1 MEGKKQRLG
10 MILALYLLGLFF
22 GALNNGTITPART
35 IIQDSLGVD
44 PNTGIWMINIFTLAY
59 AVVIPI
65 AGKLAD
71 RYGRKRIYLV
81 SMALF
86 TIGSLIAGLS
96 SSMGSFAI
104 LIAGRVVQALGAGGI
119 MPIATAEF
127 GTSFP
132 EEKRGMA
139 LGMVGAVFGIAGVLG
154 AAAGSMILGLFG
166 ADQWH
171 WIFFINVPIG
181 IIVIIGSIFFIP
193 NNKGVVKG
201 PIDKLGAVFMSII
214 ILALL
219 YGLKNLNF
227 FDFVNSLK
235 LTSVYPFLIIVIIFI
250 PIFILVEKRA
260 KDPIFH
266 IEYMGNRKIVITL
279 IMSFCT
285 GASSMGM
292 VFIPELAETAMGLTP
307 GSGGYYV
314 VIVGVLTAVM
324 APVSGAGIDKL
335 GPKPILYAGFG
346 VSVLGCL
353 WLALIFTA
361 HVHVV
366 HLVIALALI
375 GAGMGLTMGAP
386 LNYVMLANT
395 AEEDSNS
402 ALATLSLVRS
412 IGTSVAPAIL
422 IGFATAAAA
431 ANTVT
436 SIGSPDLTGFRN
448 MFVFL
453 GALNLVAAI
462 LLCFYGKYK
471 STPKAEA

>member
-1 MEGKKQRLG
+1 MTQKKQRLG
-10 MILALYLLGLFF
+10 WILALYLLGLFF

-35 IIQDSLGVD
+35 IIQDGLGVE

-65 AGKLAD
+65 AGKMAD
-71 RYGRKRIYLV
+71 RYGRKRIYLL
-81 SMALF
+81 SMVLF

-96 SSMGSFAI
+96 ASLVSFPV

-139 LGMVGAVFGIAGVLG
+139 LGLVGAVFGIAGVLG
-154 AAAGSMILGLFG
+154 AAAGSMILGVFG
-166 ADQWH
+166 ADQWQ

-181 IIVIIGSIFFIP
+181 IIIIVGSIFFIP
-193 NNKGVVKG
+193 NNKGVVRG
-201 PIDKLGAVFMSII
+201 PIDKLGAVFMAII

-227 FDFVNSLK
+227 FDFVNSL
-235 LTSVYPFLIIVIIFI
+235 TTTAVYPFLIIVIVLI
-250 PIFILVEKRA
+250 PIFYQVEKRA

-266 IEYMGNRKIVITL
+266 IEYLGNRKIVITL

-292 VFIPELAETAMGLTP
+292 IFIPELAETALGLAT
-307 GSGGYYV
+307 GSGGYFV

-324 APVSGAGIDKL
+324 APVSGVFIDKY
-335 GPKPILYAGFG
+335 GPKPILYIGFG
-346 VSVLGCL
+346 VSVLGAL
-353 WLALIFTA
+353 WIALLFTWQVNAIILVVGLAL
-361 HVHVV
+361 
-366 HLVIALALI
+366 L

-422 IGFATAAAA
+422 IGFTAAAA
-431 ANTVT
+431 AAPAVT
-436 SIGSPDLTGFRN
+436 AGPDLSGFRS
-448 MFVFL
+448 MFICLAVF
-453 GALNLVAAI
+453 NLVGAV
-462 LLCFYGKYK
+462 LLCFYGSYNKQAVQK
-471 STPKAEA
+471 